1 MEPTTASGPP
11 RPRRRVARVLLATQP
26 DTCLA
31 ALAGEGSDAAFEEIV
46 RRHRPVLVAFA
57 GRVASPSTAD
67 DVVQESMLRAHAAL
81 QRGDR
86 PKTPRAWLFQ
96 IVRRMALNERR
107 TWKMH
112 TELDETIDGVEQPP
126 AALERRNSVQRLL
139 SGLDDLPSQQRRAI
153 VQRELEGRGH
163 NEIAASLGVSAGA
176 VRQLIFRARAN
187 LRSGFGALIPLP
199 LLRLAA
205 FSGGAEQFTAG
216 AAGAGLG
223 FGAGKLALG
232 AVLSAGVIV
241 AGSGAVSPRAATS
254 PAAAGSSSAIASTAT
269 PRQVQAQASAR
280 AGVKRRAST
289 HPTSTKSGVRSFTAR
304 RQTSGSDAHRDDH
317 DASMPGARPGG
328 GQQQAAA
335 QGGGAARG
343 GSRPGS
349 GDWSS
354 GGSGSGGS
362 GNGTHDSGSAPEPG
376 AHDSA
381 QPA

>member
-1 MEPTTASGPP
+1 MEPFSLRSRRSARGPS
-11 RPRRRVARVLLATQP
+11 RAGRVLLGTQP
-26 DTCLA
+26 DTRLA

-57 GRVASPSTAD
+57 GRVASPSSAD
-67 DVVQESMLRAHAAL
+67 DVFQEAMLRAHAAL
-81 QRGDR
+81 RRGDR
-86 PKTPRAWLFQ
+86 PETPRAWLFQ

-139 SGLDDLPSQQRRAI
+139 SALDDLPAQQRRAI

-163 NEIAASLGVSAGA
+163 EEIAASLGVSAGA
-176 VRQLIFRARAN
+176 VRQLIFRARTN
-187 LRSGFGALIPLP
+187 LRSSFGALVPLP

-205 FSGGAEQFTAG
+205 FSGGADQLTAG

-241 AGSGAVSPRAATS
+241 AGGGAVPPQADTS
-254 PAAAGSSSAIASTAT
+254 PVAAASPPAVASTAT
-269 PRQVQAQASAR
+269 ARQAQTSA
-280 AGVKRRAST
+280 AGSAKRSAST
-289 HPTSTKSGVRSFTAR
+289 HSASTKSGAHYFTVR
-304 RQTSGSDAHRDDH
+304 RQASDSPAQRDDH
-317 DASMPGARPGG
+317 DAFMPTARPGG
-328 GQQQAAA
+328 GRQQTPTQGGDAA
-335 QGGGAARG
+335 QGGSQPA
-343 GSRPGS
+343 PG
-349 GDWSS
+349 D
-354 GGSGSGGS
+354 SGSGGS
-362 GNGTHDSGSAPEPG
+362 GTPAHDSGNAPAPG
-376 AHDSA
+376 AHDSP

>member
-11 RPRRRVARVLLATQP
+11 RPRRRVARVLLVTQP

-81 QRGDR
+81 RRGDR
-86 PKTPRAWLFQ
+86 PETPRAWLFQ

-126 AALERRNSVQRLL
+126 AALERRNSIQRLL
-139 SGLDDLPSQQRRAI
+139 GALDDLPSKQRRAI

-163 NEIAASLGVSAGA
+163 DEIAASLGVSAGA

-205 FSGGAEQFTAG
+205 FSGGADQLTAG
-216 AAGAGLG
+216 AASAGLG

-232 AVLSAGVIV
+232 AVLGAGVIV
-241 AGSGAVSPRAATS
+241 AGSGAVSRHAETTPVAAVSS
-254 PAAAGSSSAIASTAT
+254 PAVTSAAT
-269 PRQVQAQASAR
+269 PRQAP
-280 AGVKRRAST
+280 AST
-289 HPTSTKSGVRSFTAR
+289 AGNAKRSTSTHSNSTKRTAASTLRRQANNSPSQRDDRYDRDVSLTAR
-304 RQTSGSDAHRDDH
+304 PD
-317 DASMPGARPGG
+317 GG
-328 GQQQAAA
+328 GHHETTAQDDGAT
-335 QGGGAARG
+335 QGG
-343 GSRPGS
+343 SPPGS
-349 GDWSS
+349 GNSGSGGPSS
-354 GGSGSGGS
+354 GGSGSAAHDR
-362 GNGTHDSGSAPEPG
+362 GNSPG
-376 AHDSA
+376 AHDNP